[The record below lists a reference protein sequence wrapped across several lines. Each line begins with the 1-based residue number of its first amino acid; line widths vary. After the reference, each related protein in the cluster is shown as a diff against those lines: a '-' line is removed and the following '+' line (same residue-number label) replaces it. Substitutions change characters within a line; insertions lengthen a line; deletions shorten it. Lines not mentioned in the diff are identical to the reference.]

1 MKQANLSCVRL
12 IATLMIISCHI
23 LQGLDL
29 EAAFWVNV
37 GVQIFFVLSGYLYS
51 KKEIT
56 DIKQFYKKQYRK
68 IIAPYIILVI
78 ILFTT
83 LTILKLPMIDNKFT
97 LLGIFLGFQNW
108 TGTSAILSHTWFI
121 SYILLCYLITPI
133 LKKIKIFNNTENYLK
148 TILGF
153 IVLALVLQLFISYR
167 VINIIGSYI
176 LLYIAGYILGN
187 TDSKKIPRI
196 CIAIVALTLLILPLR
211 IWIQYYDP
219 VRLINFINYFK
230 IGSSDFISYHHGLI
244 GISLFLIIMIIF
256 KKIKYNKLLYY
267 SDKYSYYIYLVHQI
281 FILKNFSLLNI
292 TQSLLLNV
300 ILIIIATIISALVL
314 YYLTK
319 LLNLI
324 IDFVIKKVNTLKKER
339 LQHD

>member
-29 EAAFWVNV
+29 EAAFWLNV

-51 KKEIT
+51 KKEIK
-56 DIKQFYKKQYRK
+56 DVKLFYKKQYRK
-68 IIAPYIILVI
+68 IIVPYIILITI
-78 ILFTT
+78 IFTT
-83 LTILKLPMIDNKFT
+83 LKISKLPMIDNKFT

-108 TGTSAILSHTWFI
+108 TGTSAIVSHTWFI

-153 IVLALVLQLFISYR
+153 IALALILQLFISYS

-176 LLYIAGYILGN
+176 LLYIIGYILGN
-187 TDSKKIPRI
+187 TDSKKMRKI
-196 CIAIVALTLLILPLR
+196 CIVFVTLTLLILPLR
-211 IWIQYYDP
+211 IWVQYYNP
-219 VRLINFINYFK
+219 VTLINFINYFK

-244 GISLFLIIMIIF
+244 GISLFLIIALLF

-267 SDKYSYYIYLVHQI
+267 SDKYSYYVYLVHQI
-281 FILKNFSLLNI
+281 FILKNYSLLNI
-292 TQSLLLNV
+292 SQSLLLN
-300 ILIIIATIISALVL
+300 ILLIIIVTIISAIVL

-319 LLNLI
+319 LFNLV
-324 IDFVIKKVNTLKKER
+324 IDVLIKKVKYFKKEGIKI
-339 LQHD
+339 D